1 MEEYKYYY
9 EGAEFYCY
17 PGTNVL
23 INKFGIRDREQLEI
37 AERKITALKA
47 LEFEEQSF
55 KGKLDYEYIL
65 SIHYYLFCD
74 LYEWAGKIRVGEF
87 MFKGDSM
94 FFRACYIEQ
103 GFDTFYKKLLSENFL
118 KGLPKDKFCERL
130 AYYMGELNTL
140 HPFREGN
147 GRTSRLYF
155 KQLAKQAGYQL
166 IFSNVSKDEL
176 LDADISA
183 FNCQYG
189 PLIRVLDKV
198 VSVNIRQ

>member
-1 MEEYKYYY
+1 MDEYNYYY

-17 PGTNVL
+17 PNTKVL
-23 INKFGIRDREQLEI
+23 INKFNIRDKEQLETV
-37 AERKITALKA
+37 ERRITALKA
-47 LEFEEQSF
+47 LEFEEKSF
-55 KGKLDYEYIL
+55 KGNLDYDYLL
-65 SIHYYLFCD
+65 SIHNYLFCD

-103 GFDTFYKKLLSENFL
+103 GFNDFYRKLSDENFL
-118 KGLPKDKFCERL
+118 KGLSKDRFCERL
-130 AYYMGELNTL
+130 AYYMGELNVL

-166 IFSNVSKDEL
+166 KYSNVSKDEL

-183 FNCQYG
+183 FNCEYE
-189 PLIRVLDKV
+189 PLIKVLDKIV
-198 VSVNIRQ
+198 MVCTK